1 MVAELQ
7 SCIEYKAR
15 EKGLEVVEVSP
26 RGTSSKCPKC
36 GGKLAENGRRVL
48 ECKRCGFVG
57 DRDVIATTNL

>member
-26 RGTSSKCPKC
+26 KDVLEVPKC

>member
-26 RGTSSKCPKC
+26 KD
-36 GGKLAENGRRVL
+36 VL
-48 ECKRCGFVG
+48 EVP
-57 DRDVIATTNL
+57 